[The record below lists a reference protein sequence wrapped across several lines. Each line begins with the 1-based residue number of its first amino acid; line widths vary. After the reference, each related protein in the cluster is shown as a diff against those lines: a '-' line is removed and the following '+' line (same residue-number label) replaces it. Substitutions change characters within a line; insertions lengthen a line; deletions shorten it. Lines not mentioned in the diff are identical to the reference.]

1 MLHPKGTSCRANDEC
16 LILNE
21 KDPKLCS
28 VSNKDL
34 LGDSDGIIYK
44 TGENVK

>member
-1 MLHPKGTSCRANDEC
+1 MSNEEC

-34 LGDSDGIIYK
+34 LGNSAGIIYK